1 MNVTITRLPFPQRL
15 RATEIND
22 VFSIGTVL
30 TIRLQHIKII
40 HLGGQNLS
48 KRFALTNTLCYK
60 MCTIHVV
67 DKYDGEKICRNIN
80 KQGPRVE
87 AHINICWQNKM
98 YQI

>member
-1 MNVTITRLPFPQRL
+1 MTTTRLPFPQRL

-22 VFSIGTVL
+22 VLSIGTVL

-48 KRFALTNTLCYK
+48 KGFALTNRLCYK
-60 MCTIHVV
+60 MCTTHVV

-87 AHINICWQNKM
+87 AHIDICGQNKR